1 MLCRKHGRKE
11 GFFMDLKGKL
21 GDIADKIKDKDF
33 QDDLKSDPTKAVEGI
48 TGIDLPDD
56 KIDKV
61 IDTAKDKLDDIVDK
75 FKK

>member
-1 MLCRKHGRKE
+1 MGFKE
-11 GFFMDLKGKL
+11 KL

-33 QDDLKSDPTKAVEGI
+33 QEDLKSDPTKAVEGI
-48 TGIDLPDD
+48 TGIDLPND

-61 IDTAKDKLDDIVDK
+61 IDAAKDKFDDIVDK

>member
-1 MLCRKHGRKE
+1 
-11 GFFMDLKGKL
+11 MDLKGKL

-33 QDDLKSDPTKAVEGI
+33 QDDLRSDPTKAVEGI

>member
-11 GFFMDLKGKL
+11 GFFMDFKEKL

-48 TGIDLPDD
+48 TGIDLPND
-56 KIDKV
+56 KI
-61 IDTAKDKLDDIVDK
+61 DDIVDK